1 MNREQQVILTLLRE
15 IDEIC
20 GQNGIECY
28 LTPRLALHA
37 VRGGH
42 MPDNPFAG
50 GVLMKVSDIE
60 KFRLAVQKRS
70 CSGRA
75 LESMYDNKRF
85 PGFFL
90 RYEDTNTLCFRMN
103 EGRNYQ
109 YPGLGVD
116 IYPLRGKIKS
126 I

>member
-42 MPDNPFAG
+42 MPDNPFAC
-50 GVLMKVSDIE
+50 GVLMKV
-60 KFRLAVQKRS
+60 
-70 CSGRA
+70 
-75 LESMYDNKRF
+75 
-85 PGFFL
+85 
-90 RYEDTNTLCFRMN
+90 
-103 EGRNYQ
+103 
-109 YPGLGVD
+109 
-116 IYPLRGKIKS
+116 
-126 I
+126 

>member
-50 GVLMKVSDIE
+50 GVLMRNSVWQSRREAVPGELWNLCMIINAFRASFSDMRIQIHYA
-60 KFRLAVQKRS
+60 FV
-70 CSGRA
+70 
-75 LESMYDNKRF
+75 
-85 PGFFL
+85 
-90 RYEDTNTLCFRMN
+90 
-103 EGRNYQ
+103 
-109 YPGLGVD
+109 
-116 IYPLRGKIKS
+116 
-126 I
+126 

>member
-70 CSGRA
+70 CSG
-75 LESMYDNKRF
+75 EPWN
-85 PGFFL
+85 
-90 RYEDTNTLCFRMN
+90 LCMIINAFQASFSDMRI
-103 EGRNYQ
+103 Q
-109 YPGLGVD
+109 IHCAFV
-116 IYPLRGKIKS
+116 
-126 I
+126 

>member
-1 MNREQQVILTLLRE
+1 MNKEQQVILTLLRE

-20 GQNGIECY
+20 GESGIECY

-60 KFRLAVQKRS
+60 KFRLR
-70 CSGRA
+70 
-75 LESMYDNKRF
+75 
-85 PGFFL
+85 
-90 RYEDTNTLCFRMN
+90 T
-103 EGRNYQ
+103 
-109 YPGLGVD
+109 GLQFCTV
-116 IYPLRGKIKS
+116 L
-126 I
+126 